1 MDKFYLKFSGLHRL
15 ARLHRHQLGAVQ
27 QPVLLQLQL
36 DESGGKAGAVDGHIY
51 LLEDVGDGPYM
62 VLMAM
67 GDEQAPQPGSVLDE
81 IGDVGDD
88 AVDAV
93 HIIAGECH
101 AAVHHNDLPAV
112 LVGGR

>member
-1 MDKFYLKFSGLHRL
+1 MK
-15 ARLHRHQLGAVQ
+15 
-27 QPVLLQLQL
+27 LQL
-36 DESGGKAGAVDGHIY
+36 DEPGGKAGAVDGHIH
-51 LLEDVGDGPYM
+51 LLENIGNGPDM

-93 HIIAGECH
+93 HIIAGEGH
-101 AAVHHNDLPAV
+101 SAVHHDDLAAV
-112 LVGGR
+112 FVNGHILADLIETAERDDF